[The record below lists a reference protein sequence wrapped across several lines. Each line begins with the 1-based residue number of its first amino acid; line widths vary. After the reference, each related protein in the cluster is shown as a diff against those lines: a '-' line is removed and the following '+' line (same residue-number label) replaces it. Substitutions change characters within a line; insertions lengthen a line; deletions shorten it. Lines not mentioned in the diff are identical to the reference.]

1 MATLSKKEG
10 RNAVKGTLVLIVGN
24 LIVKIIGALFK
35 LPLANIIGADGMGLY
50 NASFIV
56 YDIFLVLATAGFP
69 LAISKMVAGSA
80 ARGETGDAVQIFR
93 VARRTFLLI
102 GSVFMGI
109 MFSGARLFSQLI
121 GNTRTC
127 LSIMVLS
134 PAILFVSVMC
144 AYRGYYQ
151 GTNDMVPTTVSQIIE
166 AICRLVVG
174 LSLSWYLKAR
184 GYDMPVVAAGAL
196 VGITVGEFSATFG
209 LALIH
214 HQRRRHRPRPRARR
228 MTTRHILTTM
238 FRTSIPIGIGTIVIS
253 LINMLDN
260 VVVMHRL
267 QAIGYTETQA
277 NTLYGTYNMA
287 FAVFSLPVT
296 IVSALQTAVFPIF
309 SFEWARHS
317 YHRVEK
323 TVQASLRITM
333 IVALA
338 SCAFFVSLS
347 SPVVRLLYFRQP
359 TAAGVA
365 SFLLLL
371 LAPSAVMM
379 SLSMISSSILLATDH
394 MIYPTVTMIVGG
406 VACLVSNW
414 FLVGSQLGIYGA
426 PFGIL
431 ICYAITATLNL
442 HRIRKTPHLHISY
455 GRIFVKPFVPAIC
468 MALAGTLVYRLT
480 QPVWGM
486 AGATAVSLLVSLG
499 AFLAALFLN
508 NTVSRED
515 LLLLPGGRKI
525 AVALQKFHLL
535 EAGTRMILL

>member
-1 MATLSKKEG
+1 MTAASKKAG
-10 RNAVKGTLVLIVGN
+10 RNAVKGTLVLIIGN

-35 LPLANIIGADGMGLY
+35 LPLANIVGADGMGLY

-69 LAISKMVAGSA
+69 LAISKMVAGRA
-80 ARGETGDAVQIFR
+80 AHGDTGGAIQIFR

-102 GSVFMGI
+102 GGVFSAI
-109 MFSGARLFSQLI
+109 MFLGARMFSQLI
-121 GNTRTC
+121 GNTRSC

-151 GTNDMVPTTVSQIIE
+151 GTNDMIPTTVSQIIE
-166 AICRLVVG
+166 AVCRLIVG

-214 HQRRRHRPRPRARR
+214 HHRRRRRPRPGVCRFTNRD
-228 MTTRHILTTM
+228 IVGTM
-238 FRTSIPIGIGTIVIS
+238 FRNSIPIGVGTIVIS
-253 LINMLDN
+253 VINMLDN

-267 QAIGYTETQA
+267 QDIGFNEPQA

-309 SFEWARHS
+309 SFEWAKGSFAH
-317 YHRVEK
+317 VEK

-333 IVALA
+333 IVAAA
-338 SCAFFVSLS
+338 SCAFFISLS
-347 SPVVRLLYFRQP
+347 SPVVRLLYFNQP
-359 TAAGVA
+359 AAAAQAA
-365 SFLLLL
+365 SLLLL
-371 LAPSAVMM
+371 LAPSAVAI
-379 SLSMISSSILLATDH
+379 SLSMISSCILLATDH
-394 MIYPTVTMIVGG
+394 MVFPTGTMIAGG
-406 VACLVSNW
+406 IACLVSNW
-414 FLVGSQLGIYGA
+414 FLVGSRLGIYGA

-431 ICYAITATLNL
+431 LCYTITSVLNL
-442 HRIRKTPHLHISY
+442 WKIHRMPQMHVSY
-455 GRIFVKPFVPAIC
+455 RRLFFKPILPAVC
-468 MALAGTLVYRLT
+468 MALASVLVYQLAM
-480 QPVWGM
+480 PVCGWIGGTGLGLL
-486 AGATAVSLLVSLG
+486 AGILALLAT
-499 AFLAALFLN
+499 LFLN
-508 NTVSRED
+508 NTVSRSD
-515 LLLLPGGRKI
+515 LVLLPGGRKI
-525 AVALQKFHLL
+525 AATLQKFHLL
-535 EAGTRMILL
+535 EPRIRMILF